1 MVFDV
6 EGTIAPNPVT
16 VTTDSISIQWKE
28 GEVLNPITSPYIGY
42 YLYYR
47 INGTSNWTRCCNV
60 TFDPN
65 VEWQQGTID
74 ELEPDTE
81 YEIDISVY
89 RIHQSGQVYEETE
102 KTSQGLRIIIIR
114 TEVCKYGV
122 PISKQ
127 RYTLYY
133 NKEKH

>member
-1 MVFDV
+1 MGFDQDDTV
-6 EGTIAPNPVT
+6 DPNPVT

-28 GEVLNPITSPYIGY
+28 GEVLNPITTPYIGY

-60 TFDPN
+60 TFDPT

-74 ELEPDTE
+74 KLEPDTE

-102 KTSQGLRIIIIR
+102 KTSKGITTTVIR
-114 TEVCKYGV
+114 TSAGKFNINNV
-122 PISKQ
+122 
-127 RYTLYY
+127 T
-133 NKEKH
+133 

>member
-1 MVFDV
+1 MGFDN
-6 EGTIAPNPVT
+6 EDTIDPNPVT

-28 GEVLNPITSPYIGY
+28 GEVINPITSPYIGY

-47 INGTSNWTRCCNV
+47 INGSFTWTRCCNV
-60 TFDPN
+60 IFDPT

-74 ELEPDTE
+74 KLEPDTE

-102 KTSQGLRIIIIR
+102 NTSQGIKTIVGR
-114 TEVCKYGV
+114 TAAGKFNPSYVNTSV
-122 PISKQ
+122 N
-127 RYTLYY
+127 TFY
-133 NKEKH
+133 NTS